1 MYFTVNKNC
10 PTVSTVRRFHCAPVA
25 VFVPV
30 LLFTIVML
38 VIYAFLV
45 LKCFR
50 GFSKRKHAKE
60 DLELGATR
68 ERAVI
73 AADKRIN
80 H

>member
-1 MYFTVNKNC
+1 MYFTVKKNC

-38 VIYAFLV
+38 VIYALLV

-50 GFSKRKHAKE
+50 GLSKRKQGKE
-60 DLELGATR
+60 DLEIGAAR
-68 ERAVI
+68 EREMI
-73 AADKRIN
+73 AADKHIN